1 MDVRQLRCFVVA
13 AELENVTLAAS
24 RLRIAQSAVSRHIR
38 LLEQELSVRLFE
50 RIGRGLKLT
59 ANGELLRDRARHLID
74 EFNHLK
80 TDIVAGAGAMSGA
93 LRVGAA
99 PSLGEVLFPPLAERY
114 ARDYPNVQLQLITD
128 LALVLQGLV
137 RADRLDIAI
146 LSFPDRDPDLVLSRL
161 TSEQLCLIS
170 APAIAPHFGEECT
183 IAAVSRLPLL
193 LPAFPSRERLGYE
206 RLAAIKGQTL
216 NCRME
221 SDSLSVLKSLARN
234 GLGHLL
240 LPHVA
245 VANDTPPN
253 PWVVSRIKG
262 LAIQRYIIR
271 RADRPMR
278 EPAEGM
284 IKAIKQQVQ
293 ALIQCGSIR

>member
-1 MDVRQLRCFVVA
+1 MDLRQLRCFVVA
-13 AELENVTLAAS
+13 AELENATLAAS

-38 LLEQELSVRLFE
+38 LLEQELDVRLFD

-59 ANGELLRDRARHLID
+59 ANGELLRDRARQLID
-74 EFNHLK
+74 AFNRLK
-80 TDIVAGAGAMSGA
+80 ADVTAGGGMTSGM

-114 ARDYPNVQLQLITD
+114 AREFPNVRLQLVTD
-128 LALVLQGLV
+128 LAFALQSLV

-146 LSFPDRDPDLVLSRL
+146 VSFPDRDPDLLLTRL
-161 TSEQLCLIS
+161 TNEALYLIS
-170 APAIAPHFGEECT
+170 APAIAPRLGEECT

-193 LPAFPSRERLGYE
+193 LPGFPSRERVGYE
-206 RLAAIKGQTL
+206 RLAAAKGHML

-240 LPHVA
+240 LPYVA
-245 VANDTPPN
+245 IANDKPASA
-253 PWVVSRIKG
+253 WVASRIKS
-262 LAIQRYIIR
+262 LMVQRYIIR
-271 RADRPMR
+271 RADRPLG
-278 EPAEGM
+278 ELGEGM
-284 IKAIKQQVQ
+284 VRAIREEAQ
-293 ALIQCGSIR
+293 ALIRSGAIR

>member
-38 LLEQELSVRLFE
+38 LLEQEFGLRLFD
-50 RIGRGLKLT
+50 RVGRGLKLT

-80 TDIVAGAGAMSGA
+80 ADVTAGAGAMSGA

-99 PSLGEVLFPPLAERY
+99 PSLGEVLFPPLATRY

-128 LALVLQGLV
+128 LALALQGLV

-146 LSFPDRDPDLVLSRL
+146 LSFPDRDGDLVLSRL

-170 APAIAPHFGEECT
+170 APAIAPAFGEECT

-206 RLAAIKGQTL
+206 RLAAIKGHTL

-221 SDSLSVLKSLARN
+221 SDSLAVLKSLARN

-245 VANDTPPN
+245 IANDRPN
-253 PWVVSRIKG
+253 SWVVSRIKG
-262 LAIQRYIIR
+262 LMIERYIVR
-271 RADRPMR
+271 RADRPVR
-278 EPAEGM
+278 QPGEGM
-284 IKAIKQQVQ
+284 IKAIKEQVR